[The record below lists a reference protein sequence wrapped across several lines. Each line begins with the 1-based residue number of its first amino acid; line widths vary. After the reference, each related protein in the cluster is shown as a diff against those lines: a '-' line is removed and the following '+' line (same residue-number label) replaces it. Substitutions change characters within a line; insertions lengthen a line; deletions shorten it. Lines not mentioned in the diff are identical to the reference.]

1 MNMTP
6 VPNGTTQV
14 NVSWGKE
21 ALQGAGKGANF
32 NSNGHTTP
40 NGQVITNG
48 QQVTDTFGDRMLD
61 SDSLSN
67 FKIEGYVTKNGQTY
81 VQWSADITVSEKMIK
96 DWPQVPKSVQEMA
109 KRHSDTGGNLH
120 DPKFIEDM
128 VAIFKRDY
136 PTTNPNYDYE
146 KALRTIMLDVDWF
159 DRQSMA
165 MFPIGLIFETTET
178 HKTSSTKAKEEK
190 KNQMPPEGK
199 GPTTCVASNPYICLD
214 SYREVFLYSYTTT
227 TDLPTPPTRNHGPC
241 PAYDNV
247 GFKEWDSA
255 WGENYF
261 PKAGDGEHWKYWNS
275 TNVNKGYNKSIHY
288 ETRGVVPGATNP
300 ANIINGR
307 PVETTQWT
315 PLSDAKYETFL
326 AEPVGKI
333 DYTWVD
339 NSSLL
344 PSF

>member
-1 MNMTP
+1 
-6 VPNGTTQV
+6 
-14 NVSWGKE
+14 
-21 ALQGAGKGANF
+21 
-32 NSNGHTTP
+32 
-40 NGQVITNG
+40 
-48 QQVTDTFGDRMLD
+48 
-61 SDSLSN
+61 
-67 FKIEGYVTKNGQTY
+67 
-81 VQWSADITVSEKMIK
+81 
-96 DWPQVPKSVQEMA
+96 
-109 KRHSDTGGNLH
+109 
-120 DPKFIEDM
+120 
-128 VAIFKRDY
+128 
-136 PTTNPNYDYE
+136 
-146 KALRTIMLDVDWF
+146 
-159 DRQSMA
+159 
-165 MFPIGLIFETTET
+165 
-178 HKTSSTKAKEEK
+178 
-190 KNQMPPEGK
+190 MPSEGK

-300 ANIINGR
+300 ANILNGR

-339 NSSLL
+339 NSH
-344 PSF
+344 PTRDGYEIKN